1 VRAAPPTADH
11 AMRRAVS
18 PKLRLA
24 PLWPAA
30 TALVVLAGLALW
42 LLPGTLARDAAQD
55 LIAVAR
61 LVERGLA
68 LANVPAR
75 APDPALQARVHGLA
89 GGTSHRITVIGI
101 DGAVFAES
109 ERDAG
114 GLARMDNHRSR
125 PEIAQALA
133 AGAGTS
139 VRHSDTTGRDTAY
152 AAVLATAGD
161 GGVYVLRLARPLD
174 ALDTLRRHLA
184 GSLLASALAAALAV
198 AVLSWWLSRS
208 LFRPLSELIDAADD
222 IGRGDYDRRFP
233 VPQATELATLGA
245 ALERIAAEAK
255 RQIAAVEAERNH
267 LRLTVASMAEGVLVT
282 DPQGRPRLANPAF
295 RALFG
300 LDARAEV
307 AELLALARQ
316 PKLIELVRRALG
328 GDEQA
333 TGQLELFEPR
343 PRSIALV
350 ASALAAGQGA
360 VVVAR
365 DVTEAERLD
374 RTRKDFVA
382 NVSHELKTPLA
393 AIQGYAETLLDG
405 ALDERETAL
414 RFSRRIL
421 EQCRRLG
428 DLLADLLTL
437 SRLEGTAPLRAQEPV
452 DLRETVAEAVE
463 LLAGGAA
470 SKQVTLEIEPGGPA
484 VVAGDADGLLRL
496 AANLIDNAVK
506 YNRTGGRV
514 TLRLTVAAGQVQLE
528 VADTGIGIPA
538 AALPRLF
545 ERFYRVDKGRAREEG
560 GTGLGLAIVKHV
572 AQAHGGRVEVESE
585 PGRGSRFRVLLPTT
599 AT

>member
-1 VRAAPPTADH
+1 
-11 AMRRAVS
+11 MRRAVS

-68 LANVPAR
+68 LASVPAR

-89 GGTSHRITVIGI
+89 AGTSHRITVIGI
-101 DGAVFAES
+101 EGAVLAES
-109 ERDAG
+109 DRDAG

-152 AAVLATAGD
+152 AAVLSTAGD

-208 LFRPLSELIDAADD
+208 LFGPLSELIDAADD

-233 VPQATELATLGA
+233 VPEATELATLGA

-255 RQIAAVEAERNH
+255 RQIAAVAAERNH
-267 LRLTVASMAEGVLVT
+267 LRSTVASMAEGVLVT

-295 RALFG
+295 RDLFG
-300 LDARAEV
+300 LDARAEIG
-307 AELLALARQ
+307 ELLALARQ
-316 PKLIELVRRALG
+316 PKLIDLVSRALA

-452 DLRETVAEAVE
+452 DLRETIAEAVE

-470 SKQVTLEIEPGGPA
+470 SKQVLLEVEPGGPA

-506 YNRTGGRV
+506 YNHPGGRV
-514 TLRLTVAAGQVQLE
+514 TVRLTAAAGQVQLE